1 MKLTL
6 ELYGKKITA
15 EENGDGHTAQQLKE
29 LFSRLLVVAGY
40 SPSVI
45 EDQDG
50 GRYEYLEDDE
60 IVIKS
65 PESKE

>member
-6 ELYGKKITA
+6 ELYDKKITA
-15 EENGDGHTAQQLKE
+15 EENSDEHTAQQLKE

-60 IVIKS
+60 VVVKS